1 MNKIL
6 LQLARE
12 AINDKLNDT
21 DTIKKDEIL
30 IKYPEHKQRRAT
42 FVTLNKYGE
51 LRGCIGSLEP
61 HRSLLDDLISN
72 AKAAAFHDPRF
83 MPLGK
88 SEFDKIEIEVSILSV
103 PKLLEYDSIDDLK
116 SKVRVGVDGIVL
128 KHYGYQAT
136 FLPQVWEQL
145 PTFELFFAH
154 LCQKAGLAPN
164 CLEEHPL
171 IEVYQVEKI
180 KEGGEGL

>member
-1 MNKIL
+1 MSEK
-6 LQLARE
+6 
-12 AINDKLNDT
+12 
-21 DTIKKDEIL
+21 
-30 IKYPEHKQRRAT
+30 RAT
-42 FVTLNKYGE
+42 FVTLNEYGE

-61 HRSLLDDLISN
+61 HRTLLDDLVSN

-83 MPLGK
+83 MPLDK

-116 SKVRVGVDGIVL
+116 SKVKVGTDGIVL

-164 CLEEHPL
+164 CLEEHPQ
-171 IEVYQVEKI
+171 IEIYQVEKI
-180 KEGGEGL
+180 KEGGKRS